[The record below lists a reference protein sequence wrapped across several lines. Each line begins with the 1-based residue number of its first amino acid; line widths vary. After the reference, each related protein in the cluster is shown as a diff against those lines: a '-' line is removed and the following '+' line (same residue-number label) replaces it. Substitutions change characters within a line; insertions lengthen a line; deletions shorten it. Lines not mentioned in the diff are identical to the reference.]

1 MPARLTR
8 IDGQHLRFALRAG
21 IARVLEA
28 TGLLNRI
35 NVYPVPDGDTGT
47 NLSMTLGAVDHAL
60 ARLASRSA
68 GEVLA
73 VAADAAVD
81 GARGNSGA
89 IMAEF
94 LQGLADAV
102 GERRRVNAADLA
114 HAFASADRY
123 ARGALDTPQEGTILT
138 AITAVSGSFGQQVHA
153 RTRDL
158 RAILPAAAEVARV
171 AVATTRETLPALRK
185 AGVEDAGA
193 KGFLL
198 LIEGMADAALERP
211 EAGAA
216 VAADAAVAA
225 PAAPVAASHDHDGLR
240 FCTECVIGGS
250 GIDRRRLRDE
260 LAALGNSLV
269 VAGSRDKV
277 KVHIHSDDP
286 AAVFALA
293 ARYGAVSGQKAEDM
307 TRQARARSATARHA
321 VVVTD
326 TGADLPDELLEE
338 LGIHTVPLRIHFADR
353 TYLDKVGLT
362 PAEFLREIATSD
374 HHPKTSQPAPGD
386 LRRVY
391 DFLASHYEHVI
402 AVSLLGRVSGTLQ
415 ASRMA
420 ARRSAD
426 PQRVT
431 VIDSQSV
438 SVGQGLVAL
447 YAAECA
453 RAGLTVP
460 ALVTAVGRA
469 IADTRLYGAV
479 STLDYAT
486 RGGRLPRLATWL
498 AHILP
503 VLPVLR
509 IGGGVGVAA
518 VFRRGTSPVPTLTRL
533 ATRRL
538 EPGARYRF
546 AVAHAGL
553 PEEAAALA
561 TAIAGAVPDAAGVY
575 VTELGPAASAHGG
588 PGTLGIAVQRYVDPA
603 LLAGFTTLP
612 TAPTSP

>member
-21 IARVLEA
+21 IARVLAA

-47 NLSMTLGAVDHAL
+47 NLSMTLSAVDHAL
-60 ARLASRSA
+60 AGLASRSA

-94 LQGLADAV
+94 LQGLADGV
-102 GERRRVNAADLA
+102 GERRRINAADLA

-123 ARGALDTPQEGTILT
+123 ARGALDQPQEGTILT
-138 AITAVSGSFGQQVHA
+138 AITAVSASFSHQV
-153 RTRDL
+153 RTRVRDL
-158 RAILPAAAEVARV
+158 RAILPAAAAVTRQ
-171 AVATTRETLPALRK
+171 AVATTRETLPAMRK

-193 KGFLL
+193 RGFLL
-198 LIEGMADAALERP
+198 LIEGVVDAALERP
-211 EAGAA
+211 EAATAA
-216 VAADAAVAA
+216 TGETVFAAEAA
-225 PAAPVAASHDHDGLR
+225 PPEAEHDAGGR
-240 FCTECVIGGS
+240 RYCTECIVSGS
-250 GIDRRRLRDE
+250 SIDRRRLRDE
-260 LAALGNSLV
+260 LAELGNSLV
-269 VAGSRDKV
+269 LAGSRNKV
-277 KVHIHSDDP
+277 KIHIHADEP

-293 ARYGAVSGQKAEDM
+293 ARHGAVTGQKADDM
-307 TRQARARSATARHA
+307 TLQAAARRATTRHA

-326 TGADLPDELLEE
+326 TGADLPEALFEE
-338 LGIHTVPLRIHFADR
+338 FDIHTVPLRIHFDDR

-362 PAEFLREIATSD
+362 PAEFLREIATGG

-402 AVSLLGRVSGTLQ
+402 VVSLLGRVSGTLQ

-420 ARRSAD
+420 ARRSSD
-426 PQRVT
+426 PARIT

-453 RAGLTVP
+453 RAGLPV
-460 ALVTAVGRA
+460 AGILAAVERA
-469 IADTRLYGAV
+469 IAATRLYGAV
-479 STLDYAT
+479 ATLDYAT
-486 RGGRLPRLATWL
+486 RGGRLPRLAIWL
-498 AHILP
+498 AKILP

-509 IGGGVGVAA
+509 IGGGVGVAG
-518 VFRRGTSPVPTLTRL
+518 VFRRGTSPVAALLRQ
-533 ATRRL
+533 ATRAL
-538 EPGARYRF
+538 EPGVRYRF
-546 AVAHAGL
+546 AVAHAGC
-553 PEEAAALA
+553 PEEATALAAALA
-561 TAIAGAVPDAAGVY
+561 AAVPDAAGIHVS
-575 VTELGPAASAHGG
+575 ELGPAASAHGG
-588 PGTLGIAVQRYVDPA
+588 PGTLGVAVQAYVDPA
-603 LLAGFTTLP
+603 TLVP
-612 TAPTSP
+612 APDGRSGD